1 MMRAVVCMITAA
13 ITGAA
18 EEDALVQ
25 RVGAAARAG
34 THLIQIRQPQMEALA
49 LTRLVERGLRSIEG
63 TKARLL
69 INDRADVALAAGA
82 HGVHLRGDSMA
93 AARVRAIAP
102 SGFVI
107 GRSVHSVD
115 DAVAAERD
123 GGLDYLLFG
132 TVFPTVSKPAATAA
146 GVETLARAC
155 AAVALPVLAIGGMTV
170 STLAPVARA
179 GAAGFAAIGF
189 FANAAADAMPQEVA
203 QACAAF
209 DTPER
214 VP

>member
-1 MMRAVVCMITAA
+1 MRSVVCMITAPISA
-13 ITGAA
+13 GA

-25 RVGAAARAG
+25 RIGAAARAG
-34 THLIQIRQPQMEALA
+34 AHLIQIREPQLEALA
-49 LTRLVERGLRSIEG
+49 LSRLVDRAVRATAG
-63 TKARLL
+63 TAARVLV
-69 INDRADVALAAGA
+69 NDRADVALAAGA

-102 SGFVI
+102 PAFVI

-115 DAVAAERD
+115 EAVTAERD

-132 TVFPTVSKPAATAA
+132 TVFPTASKPGAAAG

-155 AAVALPVLAIGGMTV
+155 AAVALPVLAIGGMTT
-170 STLAPVARA
+170 STLARVARA

-189 FANAAADAMPQEVA
+189 FADAAVDALPQEVE
-203 QACAAF
+203 QARAAF

>member
-1 MMRAVVCMITAA
+1 M
-13 ITGAA
+13 
-18 EEDALVQ
+18 Q
-25 RVGAAARAG
+25 RIGAAARAG
-34 THLIQIRQPQMEALA
+34 THLIQIRQPQLEALA
-49 LTRLVERGLRSIEG
+49 LSRLVERALRAIEG
-63 TKARLL
+63 TAARLL

-102 SGFVI
+102 PAFVI
-107 GRSVHSVD
+107 GRSVHSID
-115 DAVAAERD
+115 EAAAAERD

-132 TVFPTVSKPAATAA
+132 TVFSSASKPGAAVA

-155 AAVALPVLAIGGMTV
+155 AAVALPVLAIGGMTA

-179 GAAGFAAIGF
+179 GAAGFAAIGL
-189 FANAAADAMPQEVA
+189 FANAAVDAMPHEVA
-203 QACAAF
+203 RACSAF

-214 VP
+214 VS